1 MDQTLCPY
9 TAKKLCDLS
18 SVNDEH
24 VLPVAI
30 GAPKRFFVRASE
42 RENSRLNELVDSP
55 FSNNDL
61 VRFFAMSQGV
71 VSRSGPITANVPAT
85 VVESG
90 DAITTGWSKDGL
102 QIRFNKPVVLDEE
115 TGQVAGVKGYG
126 EEAMKH
132 AERIKRDYAKKGIT
146 VELGQTISDSNP
158 KIHVRLGIDNNIV
171 FNELLKIA
179 YLVTVWVFGDDA
191 INSKS
196 GEMYRE
202 ALDRLDTNTLDEL
215 GLRYGGGLPT
225 GFDGKIRSD
234 QHELI
239 SLVLGGDL
247 ITSVNLFGVF
257 AAFFVTSAEGF
268 SCPEHTGMA
277 IKISIA
283 DGSLNVEDPIQVLH
297 QNIIRSQDHS

>member
-9 TAKKLCDLS
+9 TAKKLCDLP

-42 RENSRLNELVDSP
+42 QDNSRLNDLVDAP

-71 VSRSGPITANVPAT
+71 VSRSGPITAKVPAT
-85 VVESG
+85 VVKSG
-90 DAITTGWSKDGL
+90 DAITTGWSKEGL
-102 QIRFNKPVVLDEE
+102 QIRFNNPVVLDEE

-132 AERIKRDYAKKGIT
+132 AERIKRDYAKKGVT
-146 VELGQTISDSNP
+146 VELGPTISDPNP
-158 KIHVRLGIDNNIV
+158 EIHVRLGVDSDIV
-171 FNELLKIA
+171 FNELLKTA
-179 YLVTVWVFGDDA
+179 YLATVWVFGDDA

-202 ALDRLDTNTLDEL
+202 ALDRLAPDTLNEL
-215 GLRYGGGLPT
+215 GFRCGGGLPT
-225 GFDGKIRSD
+225 GFDGSISSD
-234 QHELI
+234 EHQLI
-239 SLVLGGDL
+239 SLILGGDV

-257 AAFFVTSAEGF
+257 AAFFITSAEGF
-268 SCPEHTGMA
+268 SCPEYTGMA
-277 IKISIA
+277 IKINVVE
-283 DGSLNVEDPIQVLH
+283 GSLNVEDPIQVLH
-297 QNIIRSQDHS
+297 QNVIRSQYQS